1 MSEVVRKGK
10 RGEWRYKRREN
21 LLGGTARDGETTVSA
36 SITGGEL
43 FAEEVRWWLGG
54 FESEIRSQESI
65 LVKLK

>member
-1 MSEVVRKGK
+1 MET
-10 RGEWRYKRREN
+10 GEWRYKRREN

-36 SITGGEL
+36 SITGGKM

>member
-1 MSEVVRKGK
+1 MEKGNLETEE
-10 RGEWRYKRREN
+10 RSYERREN
-21 LLGGTARDGETTVSA
+21 LIGGTARDGETTVSA